1 MELEEVLEQCLGQNF
16 VHMIIS
22 NPKKG
27 DFAGKVDV
35 RCYEDKGTL
44 MFQFARYQ
52 NNQVFHLNYA
62 KEEAKNYILSE
73 LVPIYRQMQFFTTE
87 KQYTILIS
95 KKGKI
100 TIKGK
105 NKKSEKPLVLSHNR
119 KKKYILK
126 ENEPI
131 PFLIELGVQAEDG
144 RIRDK
149 KQKKF
154 RQINRFLEFVEDIL
168 PQLSKEREQTIIDFG
183 CGKSYLTFAMYYYL
197 KELKGYNIRIIG
209 LDLKADVIEHCNE
222 LRTRYGYD
230 KLDFYVGDIAT
241 YKDVDKVDMVVT
253 LHACDTATDYALAKA
268 VKWGADVILSVPCCQ
283 HEANRTIKSDILSPV
298 MDYGILKERM
308 AAIVTD
314 AARAKLLTAN
324 GYDTQILEFIDMEH
338 TPKNLLIRAVK
349 SGKEDISARE
359 KTKDMLEALNLELTI
374 DKLI

>member
-44 MFQFARYQ
+44 M
-52 NNQVFHLNYA
+52 FHLNYA

-154 RQINRFLEFVEDIL
+154 RQINRFLEF
-168 PQLSKEREQTIIDFG
+168 
-183 CGKSYLTFAMYYYL
+183 
-197 KELKGYNIRIIG
+197 IR
-209 LDLKADVIEHCNE
+209 DV
-222 LRTRYGYD
+222 
-230 KLDFYVGDIAT
+230 
-241 YKDVDKVDMVVT
+241 
-253 LHACDTATDYALAKA
+253 
-268 VKWGADVILSVPCCQ
+268 S
-283 HEANRTIKSDILSPV
+283 
-298 MDYGILKERM
+298 
-308 AAIVTD
+308 
-314 AARAKLLTAN
+314 AKL
-324 GYDTQILEFIDMEH
+324 
-338 TPKNLLIRAVK
+338 PKDK
-349 SGKEDISARE
+349 
-359 KTKDMLEALNLELTI
+359 ELTI
-374 DKLI
+374 VDF

>member
-119 KKKYILK
+119 KKKYIL
-126 ENEPI
+126 EEGIPV
-131 PFLIELGVQAEDG
+131 PFLIDLGVMTQNGNIVNAHYD
-144 RIRDK
+144 
-149 KQKKF
+149 KF
-154 RQINRFLEFVEDIL
+154 RQINRFLEYIEDIL
-168 PQLSKEREQTIIDFG
+168 PSLPTGRELRILDFG
-183 CGKSYLTFAMYYYL
+183 CGKSYLTFAIYYYL
-197 KELKGYNIRIIG
+197 KVLKG
-209 LDLKADVIEHCNE
+209 
-222 LRTRYGYD
+222 
-230 KLDFYVGDIAT
+230 
-241 YKDVDKVDMVVT
+241 
-253 LHACDTATDYALAKA
+253 
-268 VKWGADVILSVPCCQ
+268 
-283 HEANRTIKSDILSPV
+283 
-298 MDYGILKERM
+298 
-308 AAIVTD
+308 
-314 AARAKLLTAN
+314 
-324 GYDTQILEFIDMEH
+324 
-338 TPKNLLIRAVK
+338 
-349 SGKEDISARE
+349 
-359 KTKDMLEALNLELTI
+359 
-374 DKLI
+374 

>member
-1 MELEEVLEQCLGQNF
+1 MVMELEEVLEQCLGQNF

-27 DFAGKVDV
+27 DFAGKVGV

-119 KKKYILK
+119 KKKYILP

-149 KQKKF
+149 KQKKSENGKQCKTF
-154 RQINRFLEFVEDIL
+154 R
-168 PQLSKEREQTIIDFG
+168 S
-183 CGKSYLTFAMYYYL
+183 
-197 KELKGYNIRIIG
+197 RI
-209 LDLKADVIEHCNE
+209 
-222 LRTRYGYD
+222 
-230 KLDFYVGDIAT
+230 FY
-241 YKDVDKVDMVVT
+241 
-253 LHACDTATDYALAKA
+253 
-268 VKWGADVILSVPCCQ
+268 P
-283 HEANRTIKSDILSPV
+283 
-298 MDYGILKERM
+298 
-308 AAIVTD
+308 
-314 AARAKLLTAN
+314 
-324 GYDTQILEFIDMEH
+324 
-338 TPKNLLIRAVK
+338 
-349 SGKEDISARE
+349 
-359 KTKDMLEALNLELTI
+359 
-374 DKLI
+374 

>member
-27 DFAGKVDV
+27 DFAGKVGV

-119 KKKYILK
+119 KKKYILP

-154 RQINRFLEFVEDIL
+154 RQINRFLEFIRDVSDKL
-168 PQLSKEREQTIIDFG
+168 PKDKVLTIVDFG

-197 KELKGYNIRIIG
+197 KIMNGYRCPHDRTGFKIR
-209 LDLKADVIEHCNE
+209 
-222 LRTRYGYD
+222 
-230 KLDFYVGDIAT
+230 
-241 YKDVDKVDMVVT
+241 
-253 LHACDTATDYALAKA
+253 CDTTL
-268 VKWGADVILSVPCCQ
+268 Q
-283 HEANRTIKSDILSPV
+283 
-298 MDYGILKERM
+298 
-308 AAIVTD
+308 
-314 AARAKLLTAN
+314 
-324 GYDTQILEFIDMEH
+324 
-338 TPKNLLIRAVK
+338 
-349 SGKEDISARE
+349 
-359 KTKDMLEALNLELTI
+359 
-374 DKLI
+374 

>member
-105 NKKSEKPLVLSHNR
+105 TKRVKNHLIYHITAKRNIFCR
-119 KKKYILK
+119 KM
-126 ENEPI
+126 NQ
-131 PFLIELGVQAEDG
+131 FL
-144 RIRDK
+144 
-149 KQKKF
+149 F
-154 RQINRFLEFVEDIL
+154 
-168 PQLSKEREQTIIDFG
+168 
-183 CGKSYLTFAMYYYL
+183 
-197 KELKGYNIRIIG
+197 
-209 LDLKADVIEHCNE
+209 
-222 LRTRYGYD
+222 
-230 KLDFYVGDIAT
+230 
-241 YKDVDKVDMVVT
+241 
-253 LHACDTATDYALAKA
+253 
-268 VKWGADVILSVPCCQ
+268 
-283 HEANRTIKSDILSPV
+283 
-298 MDYGILKERM
+298 
-308 AAIVTD
+308 
-314 AARAKLLTAN
+314 
-324 GYDTQILEFIDMEH
+324 
-338 TPKNLLIRAVK
+338 
-349 SGKEDISARE
+349 
-359 KTKDMLEALNLELTI
+359 
-374 DKLI
+374 

>member
-105 NKKSEKPLVLSHNR
+105 NKKSEK
-119 KKKYILK
+119 
-126 ENEPI
+126 
-131 PFLIELGVQAEDG
+131 
-144 RIRDK
+144 
-149 KQKKF
+149 KQKK
-154 RQINRFLEFVEDIL
+154 
-168 PQLSKEREQTIIDFG
+168 
-183 CGKSYLTFAMYYYL
+183 YLT
-197 KELKGYNIRIIG
+197 
-209 LDLKADVIEHCNE
+209 KA
-222 LRTRYGYD
+222 
-230 KLDFYVGDIAT
+230 
-241 YKDVDKVDMVVT
+241 
-253 LHACDTATDYALAKA
+253 
-268 VKWGADVILSVPCCQ
+268 
-283 HEANRTIKSDILSPV
+283 
-298 MDYGILKERM
+298 
-308 AAIVTD
+308 
-314 AARAKLLTAN
+314 
-324 GYDTQILEFIDMEH
+324 
-338 TPKNLLIRAVK
+338 
-349 SGKEDISARE
+349 
-359 KTKDMLEALNLELTI
+359 
-374 DKLI
+374 

>member
-27 DFAGKVDV
+27 DFAGKVGV

-119 KKKYILK
+119 KKKYILP

-154 RQINRFLEFVEDIL
+154 RQINRFLEFIRDVSDKL
-168 PQLSKEREQTIIDFG
+168 PKDKELTIVDFG

-197 KELKGYNIRIIG
+197 KIMNGYRVRMIG
-209 LDLKADVIEHCNE
+209 LDLKSDVIQHCNE
-222 LRTRYGYD
+222 LAKRFGYEE
-230 KLDFYVGDIAT
+230 LTFLEGDISSFEG
-241 YKDVDKVDMVVT
+241 VNQVDMVVT
-253 LHACDTATDYALAKA
+253 LHACDTATDFALA
-268 VKWGADVILSVPCCQ
+268 
-283 HEANRTIKSDILSPV
+283 R
-298 MDYGILKERM
+298 R
-308 AAIVTD
+308 
-314 AARAKLLTAN
+314 
-324 GYDTQILEFIDMEH
+324 
-338 TPKNLLIRAVK
+338 
-349 SGKEDISARE
+349 SAGVQ
-359 KTKDMLEALNLELTI
+359 K
-374 DKLI
+374 

>member
-105 NKKSEKPLVLSHNR
+105 TKRVKNHL
-119 KKKYILK
+119 
-126 ENEPI
+126 
-131 PFLIELGVQAEDG
+131 FLIELGVQAEDG

-154 RQINRFLEFVEDIL
+154 RQINRFLEFIRDVSDKL
-168 PQLSKEREQTIIDFG
+168 PKDKELTIVDFG

-197 KELKGYNIRIIG
+197 KIMNGYRVRMIG
-209 LDLKADVIEHCNE
+209 LDLKSDVIQHCNE
-222 LRTRYGYD
+222 LAKRVGYEE
-230 KLDFYVGDIAT
+230 LTFLEGDISSFEG
-241 YKDVDKVDMVVT
+241 VNQVDMVVT
-253 LHACDTATDYALAKA
+253 LHACDTATDFALDKA
-268 VKWGADVILSVPCCQ
+268 IRWGAKVILSVPCCQ
-283 HEANRTIKSDILSPV
+283 HEVNAQLKNDRMQPIFK
-298 MDYGILKERM
+298 YGIIKERM
-308 AAIVTD
+308 AALMTD
-314 AARAKLLTAN
+314 ALRANLLEQA
-324 GYDTQILEFIDMEH
+324 GYETQILEFIELEH

-349 SGKEDISARE
+349 TDKKQGNMDAYKKVCDEFGISTTLARLQE
-359 KTKDMLEALNLELTI
+359 HEGMTV
-374 DKLI
+374 